1 MRKKIMI
8 LSVAML
14 TLGSA
19 FGAEVMD
26 PTVGVTIAPL
36 SVEAQT
42 VIDALG
48 GEEKARAELA
58 ASSEDN
64 LLICNMLDLFVDYDV
79 DKGAIIAEIRAHFS
93 AK

>member
-1 MRKKIMI
+1 MI

-19 FGAEVMD
+19 FGAEFTD

-48 GEEKARAELA
+48 GEEKARTELGTSA
-58 ASSEDN
+58 GIALLTLTASDVFGE
-64 LLICNMLDLFVDYDV
+64 LDLNLD
-79 DKGAIIAEIRAHFS
+79 AIVAEIRAHFS